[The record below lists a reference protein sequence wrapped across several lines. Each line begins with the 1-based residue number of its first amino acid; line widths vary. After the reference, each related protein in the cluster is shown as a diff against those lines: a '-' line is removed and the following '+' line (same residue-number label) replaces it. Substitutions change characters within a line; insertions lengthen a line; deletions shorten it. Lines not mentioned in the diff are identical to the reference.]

1 MYRCLEFLD
10 SIPLISQAVWEFDG
24 TLVDSEPVQ
33 AEAYRLILAEEGIVP
48 PNGVFVH
55 FVGQTEI
62 WSKLARE
69 YSLTAD
75 LTSLRERRLKTLGKL
90 LEDTPPKLVYDT
102 VARLLQRL
110 DPLPKIQK
118 EDDMQV
124 TPHTGTCPA
133 FAP

>member
-10 SIPLISQAVWEFDG
+10 SIPLISQAVWDFDG

-90 LEDTPPKLVYDT
+90 LEDTPQIGLRYRCSITST
-102 VARLLQRL
+102 VEAHVALLSVAAQNR
-110 DPLPKIQK
+110 
-118 EDDMQV
+118 
-124 TPHTGTCPA
+124 
-133 FAP
+133 